1 MRILSIEKARRG
13 AKFTVTFDDG
23 TELVLSREVIT
34 DYGLRR
40 NDEMAGEAVAR
51 LKDAQLY
58 RDAYFAAGRL
68 LNYRLRTRIELEQRL
83 RKKGY
88 PQEVVERVIGKLTQ
102 IGLID
107 DSRFAEAFVATKIA
121 SKPVGRRELQRGL
134 REKGV
139 GKEDAEKAISVV
151 RDDDTQLRLALAAA
165 ETKLRTLRRF
175 DSGKQRDK
183 LTAFLARRGFDWDII
198 RKVTRKI
205 FKGDAD
211 AIDL

>member
-13 AKFTVTFDDG
+13 GKFTVSFDDG
-23 TELVLSREVIT
+23 TELALSREVII
-34 DYGLRR
+34 DFGLRR
-40 NDEMAGEAVAR
+40 NDEMTEEAVAH
-51 LKDAQLY
+51 LKDAQLF

-68 LNYRLRTRIELEQRL
+68 LNYRLRTRSELDQRL

-88 PQEVVERVIGKLTQ
+88 PQEIVERVIGKLTRV
-102 IGLID
+102 GLID

-121 SKPVGRRELQRGL
+121 SKPVGRRELERGL

-139 GKEDAEKAISVV
+139 GKEAAEKAVSAV
-151 RDDDTQLRLALAAA
+151 RDDDTQLKLALAAA

-175 DSGKQRDK
+175 DPAKRRDK

-198 RKVTRKI
+198 RRVTRKI